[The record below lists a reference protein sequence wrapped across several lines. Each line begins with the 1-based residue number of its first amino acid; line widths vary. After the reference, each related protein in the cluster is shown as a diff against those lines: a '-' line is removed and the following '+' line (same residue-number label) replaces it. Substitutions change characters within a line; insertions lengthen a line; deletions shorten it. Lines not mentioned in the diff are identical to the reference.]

1 MRGLV
6 VVLVAT
12 LAATLVP
19 AMSAGAET
27 SLPVTCARPVA
38 VAERYATDV
47 STLTVDGRI
56 TFGGERIAVDGPD
69 ADFLRHDPRRIAW
82 SQWLRSWAWLAEVA
96 RSVDPILAVDIAVA
110 WHEAV
115 PDPGGAAPLET
126 LRARGWTEAIVT
138 PRMTLITCL
147 WSITGDDRLRPLME
161 ALVAANLDP
170 ARYYGRPRFAPH
182 NHGAMANFAL
192 ISAADAFDRVEW
204 ARAAVRRFAVDFP
217 EAYAA
222 CGADREQSSAYLI
235 HNRRLWLR
243 AADAVAEHGDRGLAE
258 RIERRIAALDA
269 GLRVLTLPDGTLP
282 VIGDGSPT
290 AGLAP
295 TGEGDPQWWCPER
308 GWAAGRDAWSGTRVH
323 YTARFGPAMTAH
335 GHDDHGSLTWWAEGV
350 PVLVDRGNP
359 AKDTDPAKQAWADSK
374 FAHNTFAARGRDY
387 RASSTATRRLARDQ
401 VTITTSEDARGQGIT
416 RERTAVIDLRAPR
429 LVVTDTGTSLSRV
442 MWAQTWHLDP
452 QWGRV
457 SVAGTVATARHPGGQ
472 VLTLSCE
479 RIDGAPAVMRVL
491 DVPHYGARGARVGA
505 RAVVCEARGREATLR
520 TVLAVEAMS
529 RGASTPVSP

>member
-1 MRGLV
+1 MIKTLAAA
-6 VVLVAT
+6 LAAMMAAT
-12 LAATLVP
+12 LAQVAP
-19 AMSAGAET
+19 ASAET
-27 SLPVTCARPVA
+27 AVASAVVPTECARPLA
-38 VAERYATDV
+38 VAERHQTDV
-47 STLTVDGRI
+47 ATLTADGRV
-56 TFGGERIAVDGPD
+56 TFGGQRIAVTGPD
-69 ADFLRHDPRRIAW
+69 VDFEIYDPARAAW

-96 RSVDPILAVDIAVA
+96 RSVDPTLAVDIAVQ

-115 PDPGGAAPLET
+115 PDPGGAAALET

-138 PRMTLITCL
+138 PRMTLVSCL
-147 WSITGDDRLRPLME
+147 WAMTADERLRPVME
-161 ALVAANLDP
+161 ALAAANLDP
-170 ARYYGRPRFAPH
+170 ARYYGRPRFGPH
-182 NHGAMANFAL
+182 NHGAMANFTL
-192 ISAADAFDRVEW
+192 ISAADAFDRPEW
-204 ARAAVRRFAVDFP
+204 ARAAVARFAVDFP

-222 CGADREQSSAYLI
+222 CGADGEQSSAYLV
-235 HNRRLWLR
+235 HNRRLWMR
-243 AADAVAEHGDRGLAE
+243 AADAVADHGDPALAG

-269 GLRVLTLPDGTLP
+269 GLRVLTQPDGLLP
-282 VIGDGSPT
+282 AIGDGSPT

-295 TGEGDPQWWCPER
+295 AGEGDLHWWCPER

-429 LVVTDTGTSLSRV
+429 LAVADRGSARTRV

-457 SVAGTVATARHPGGQ
+457 SLAGTVATARHAGGA
-472 VLTLSCE
+472 VLTISCE
-479 RIDGAPAVMRVL
+479 RLGGAPAIVRVL
-491 DVPHYGARGARVGA
+491 DVPHYGARGAKVAA
-505 RAVVCEARGREATLR
+505 RAVVCEARGREVALR
-520 TVLAVEAMS
+520 TVLSVE
-529 RGASTPVSP
+529 